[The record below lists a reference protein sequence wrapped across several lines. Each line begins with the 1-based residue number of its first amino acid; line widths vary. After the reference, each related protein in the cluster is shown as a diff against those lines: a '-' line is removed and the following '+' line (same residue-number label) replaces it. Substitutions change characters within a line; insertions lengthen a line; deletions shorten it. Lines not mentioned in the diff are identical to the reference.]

1 MMNLELFKDLVEKS
15 KTEDILNAIIYTLE
29 QEEVKFE
36 QLEILKVEYHKRTE
50 IQLDNLT
57 I

>member
-15 KTEDILNAIIYTLE
+15 KTEDILDAIIYTLE
-29 QEEVKFE
+29 QEEVKFK
-36 QLEILKVEYHKRTE
+36 QLEILKVEYYKRTE

>member
-15 KTEDILNAIIYTLE
+15 KTEDILGAIIYTLE
-29 QEEVKFE
+29 QEEVKFK

-50 IQLDNLT
+50 IKLDNLT